1 MRSMEV
7 DSMKA
12 RKARRM
18 PAIKGRKLTQEQA
31 LAAAVVGLLAALVVS
46 GVMSFGLTSCI
57 AMVTEAMR

>member
-12 RKARRM
+12 GKAGRR

-31 LAAAVVGLLAALVVS
+31 LAVAAVGLLAALVVS
-46 GVMSFGLTSCI
+46 AVMSFGLTSCI